1 MQKVS
6 LHHIHLAIHESSM
19 LLLQQL
25 TVLDYKSLAAKARMC
40 VLVAQS
46 CPTLCNPMN
55 CSPPGSSVHGILQP
69 RILEWV
75 AMPSSRGSS
84 WLRDRTWVSWLAD
97 RFFTLWATRETLN
110 RSFYF
115 TWGLLLWK
123 RQQSGPKHRLA
134 QGSPTSGLWMGTCCQ
149 ISSGIRL
156 KFTINAMCLNHPKT
170 ILPTPS
176 VEVMSSPK
184 SDSGASK
191 WTADFSSSISSHP
204 VFQESVKWL

>member
-1 MQKVS
+1 MHAK
-6 LHHIHLAIHESSM
+6 
-19 LLLQQL
+19 LLQ
-25 TVLDYKSLAAKARMC
+25 S
-40 VLVAQS
+40 
-46 CPTLCNPMN
+46 TLFDPMD

-115 TWGLLLWK
+115 TWGLFLWK
-123 RQQSGPKHRLA
+123 RQQSGPKHHLA
-134 QGSPTSGLWMGTCCQ
+134 QGSTTSGLWMGTCCQ

-156 KFTINAMCLNHPKT
+156 EIKFTINAVCLNHPGT
-170 ILPTPS
+170 ILPTPCPWKWCLPRNRIL
-176 VEVMSSPK
+176 VLE
-184 SDSGASK
+184 SGLLILAHPS
-191 WTADFSSSISSHP
+191 APIRFSRSQWNDCKRSTKKKISSCRP
-204 VFQESVKWL
+204 EITSYNILIFACYG